1 MSSPFAR
8 EALRAM
14 DLPLLRAV
22 LRERTHHTFEYA
34 LYRALFGTGRLPA
47 GAVAKIEE
55 LLALC
60 RARGLADDLPD
71 VRWARRLLELAKA
84 VQRGERPEIGAEPP
98 RPFPPADLRA
108 VERVIFTRRS
118 IRLWTEEPV
127 PEELVRRVIEAGLWA
142 PHACNLQ
149 NTRVIIIGR
158 ETGRRL
164 LPGGETRGAAV
175 YLVICRDRRIY
186 DYYAGSVPEYNRGLD
201 AGAAVQN
208 MLLMAHAL
216 GLGAVWGTFDAA
228 TAQKIRAHFEVPET
242 IELITYIGLG
252 WPAEAHLPP
261 GRLTVDDVVVARG

>member
-1 MSSPFAR
+1 MSSPFSR
-8 EALRAM
+8 EALRTM
-14 DLPLLRAV
+14 DLTLLRAV
-22 LRERTHHTFEYA
+22 LRERTHHSFEYA
-34 LYRALFGTGRLPA
+34 LYRALFGTGKLPS

-55 LLALC
+55 LLDLC
-60 RARGLADDLPD
+60 RARGLGDDLPD
-71 VRWARRLLELAKA
+71 VRWARRLLEIAKA
-84 VQRGERPEIGAEPP
+84 VQKDEKPAIEAEPP
-98 RPFPPADLRA
+98 RPFPPQDLAA

-127 PEELVRRVIEAGLWA
+127 GDDLVRRVIEAGLWA

-158 ETGRRL
+158 ELGRRL

-175 YLVICRDRRIY
+175 YLVICRDRRVY
-186 DYYAGSVPEYNRGLD
+186 DYYANSVPEYNRGLD

-216 GLGAVWGTFDAA
+216 GLGAVWGTFDDP
-228 TAQKIRAHFEVPET
+228 TAEKIRAHFQVPEI
-242 IELITYIGLG
+242 IELVTYIGMG

>member
-1 MSSPFAR
+1 MSSPFGR
-8 EALRAM
+8 EALRTM
-14 DLPLLRAV
+14 DLTLLRAV
-22 LRERTHHTFEYA
+22 LRERTHHSFEYA
-34 LYRALFGTGRLPA
+34 LYRALFGKGKLPP
-47 GAVAKIEE
+47 GAVAKVEE
-55 LLALC
+55 LLELC
-60 RARGLADDLPD
+60 RARGLGEDLPD
-71 VRWARRLLELAKA
+71 VRWAHRLLELAKA
-84 VQRGERPEIGAEPP
+84 LQEGEHPDVGAEMP
-98 RPFPPADLRA
+98 RPFPPQDLAA
-108 VERVIFTRRS
+108 VERAIFSRRS
-118 IRLWTEEPV
+118 IRLWTDEPV

-149 NTRVIIIGR
+149 NTRVIIVNR

-175 YLVICRDRRIY
+175 YLVICRDRRVY
-186 DYYAGSVPEYNRGLD
+186 EYYTGSVPEYNRGLD

-228 TAQKIRAHFEVPET
+228 TAEKIRVHFEAPEI
-242 IELITYIGLG
+242 IELITYIGMG